1 MKAGDTIQVNGE
13 RHTVRR
19 VNTPAEMNQR
29 MPSMREIFDGA
40 AADGCTRVAL
50 LSDSKRNTLVLIET
64 AQGWETIEGQRPL
77 IVMANPPASESR
89 RH

>member
-19 VNTPAEMNQR
+19 VHTPAEMIER
-29 MPSMREIFDGA
+29 MPSMRPTFEGA

-50 LSDSKRNTLVLIET
+50 LSNPARNTLVLIET
-64 AQGWETIEGQRPL
+64 AQGWETFEGQRPL
-77 IVMANPPASESR
+77 IVMANPPPGGSD
-89 RH
+89 